1 MRKSIALL
9 AVVALVV
16 LGACSSKKE
25 NNTPSSPSASAG
37 GGGGTTITMVD
48 FKFQPATV
56 TASASKALILVNSGS
71 ALHNFT
77 IEGSSLDV
85 DVQPGQTQTLPPPAP
100 VQPGTY
106 TFFCK
111 YHRSQGM
118 EGTITVTA

>member
-1 MRKSIALL
+1 MKKTIALL
-9 AVVALVV
+9 AVSLVV
-16 LGACSSKKE
+16 LGACSSKKD
-25 NNTPSSPSASAG
+25 NNTPTSPSASAG
-37 GGGGTTITMVD
+37 GGGTSITMVN

-56 TASASKALILVNSGS
+56 TASASQALILVNSGS